1 MVLSA
6 RGSTAAPELE
16 EGRSL
21 AVQTA
26 EKDTGLAWKE
36 IVQLYA
42 APLTVRDEL
51 GENGKQAFLPQAKN
65 AWVTV

>member
-1 MVLSA
+1 MALSA
-6 RGSTAAPELE
+6 RGNAAAPELE
-16 EGRSL
+16 EGSSL

-26 EKDTGLAWKE
+26 EKYTGLAWKE
-36 IVQLYA
+36 IVQFYA
-42 APLTVRDEL
+42 APLTVRDKL

>member
-1 MVLSA
+1 MLSA